1 MKIVIN
7 NTDHAIYADGKLLI
21 PGTNVLDKIGSDKPD
36 VKAFVK
42 NGDLEIKDSD
52 KLSDADKAKAVDNV
66 TSHDTLD
73 KLKDAVPGIDA
84 SKAEKTLKKF
94 DDQIKKMQG

>member
-42 NGDLEIKDSD
+42 NGDLDIKDSD
-52 KLSDADKAKAVDNV
+52 KLDDSDKVKAVNNV
-66 TSHDTLD
+66 TNHDTLD
-73 KLKDAVPGIDA
+73 KLKDAVPGIDV